1 MAKASYVWS
10 GSEWI
15 AVANSLSQTQQR
27 VISSSASTSYTLGTN
42 DTGKALVLTN
52 SSAITLTIPADNT
65 YNFAIGQTFVV
76 IQNGTGA
83 ITVAA
88 ASGVTLNS
96 KSSYVKTSGQF
107 AEARLI
113 KTASNT
119 WLLSGDLT
127 S

>member
-15 AVANSLSQTQQR
+15 AVAAAVPQTQQR
-27 VISSSASTSYTLGTN
+27 GISSSTSTSYTLGST
-42 DTGKALVLTN
+42 DTGKAVVLTS
-52 SSAITLTIPADNT
+52 SSAITLTIPAEST
-65 YNFAIGQTFVV
+65 YNFAIGQTFLVV
-76 IQNGTGA
+76 QNGTGA
-83 ITVAA
+83 VTVSAA
-88 ASGVTLNS
+88 VGVTLRS
-96 KSSYVKTSGQF
+96 KSSYVKTSGQY

-127 S
+127 A

>member
-15 AVANSLSQTQQR
+15 AVAGAVPQTQQR
-27 VISSSASTSYTLGTN
+27 GISSSTSTSYTLGST
-42 DTGKALVLTN
+42 DTGKAIILTN
-52 SSAITLTIPADNT
+52 SSAITLTIPAEST
-65 YNFAIGQTFVV
+65 YNFAIGQTFLIV
-76 IQNGTGA
+76 QNGTGA
-83 ITVAA
+83 VTVAA
-88 ASGVTLNS
+88 AVGVTLNS

-107 AEARLI
+107 AEVRLI

>member
-10 GSEWI
+10 GSEWVPI
-15 AVANSLSQTQQR
+15 ASALPQAHQR
-27 VISSSASTSYTLGTN
+27 GLRTSSATSYTLGVN
-42 DTGKALVLTN
+42 DTGKAVVLTN
-52 SSAITLTIPADNT
+52 SSAITLTIPEDGT
-65 YNFAIGQTFVV
+65 YNFAIGQTFLV

-83 ITVAA
+83 VTIAA
-88 ASGVTLNS
+88 DGGVTLNS

-107 AEARLI
+107 AEARLL
-113 KTASNT
+113 KTAANT

>member
-15 AVANSLSQTQQR
+15 AVASASPQTQQR
-27 VISSSASTSYTLGTN
+27 AISSSTSTSYTLDAT
-42 DTGKALVLTN
+42 DTGKAIVLTN
-52 SSAITLTIPADNT
+52 SSPITLTIPAEST
-65 YNFAIGQTFVV
+65 YDFAVGQTFLV

-83 ITVAA
+83 VTIAA
-88 ASGVTLNS
+88 AVGVTLRS
-96 KSSYVKTSGQF
+96 KSSLVKTSGQF

>member
-10 GSEWI
+10 GSEWVPI
-15 AVANSLSQTQQR
+15 ASALPQAHQR
-27 VISSSASTSYTLGTN
+27 GLRTSSATSYTLGVN
-42 DTGKALVLTN
+42 DTGKAIVLTN
-52 SSAITLTIPADNT
+52 SSAITLTIPEDST
-65 YNFAIGQTFVV
+65 YNFAIGQTFLV

-88 ASGVTLNS
+88 AVGVTLNS
-96 KSSYVKTSGQF
+96 KSSYVETSGQF
-107 AEARLI
+107 AEARLL
-113 KTASNT
+113 KTAANT